1 MSQSPGRAGEKST
14 SAPVAQVAN
23 DAIDTEPR
31 LAESEA
37 AVHAWQIDVPG
48 FGEAGQRRLKAATV
62 LVSRI
67 GGLGGAVVWDL
78 ASAGIGRLILA
89 HAGCPSDSDFNRQTL
104 MRYDRRDVLRVEQ
117 AAERLR
123 EYKPSLQ
130 IETVSENMSPANAD
144 HWVAQ
149 ADVVVDC
156 APMFEERLAMND
168 AAWRHGKPLVE
179 CAMYEMQGTVS
190 VLVPGK
196 TPCLR
201 CLVPEP
207 PPHWKRRFPVFGAVA
222 ATVGSLAAVETIK
235 LLGQFGEPLIGKR
248 LQFDLRNP
256 RFHTTQLV
264 VDQAC
269 PNCAAHQH
277 SESAR

>member
-1 MSQSPGRAGEKST
+1 MSMPTERVVEESPNNL
-14 SAPVAQVAN
+14 AN
-23 DAIDTEPR
+23 DLESAASDNKSGLSADDT
-31 LAESEA
+31 AQ
-37 AVHAWQIDVPG
+37 HAWQLDVPG
-48 FGEAGQRRLKAATV
+48 FGAAGQLRLKAATV

-67 GGLGGAVVWDL
+67 GGLGGAVAWDL

-89 HAGCPSDSDFNRQTL
+89 HAGCPADSDFNRQTL
-104 MRYDRRDVLRVEQ
+104 MRYDRRDVLRVDQ

-144 HWVAQ
+144 RWVSQ

-168 AAWRHGKPLVE
+168 AAWKHGKPMVE
-179 CAMYEMQGTVS
+179 CAMYELQGAVS

-222 ATVGSLAAVETIK
+222 AAVGSLAAIETIK

-248 LQFDLRNP
+248 LQFDLRNQ

-269 PNCAAHQH
+269 PNCADRPV
-277 SESAR
+277 S

>member
-1 MSQSPGRAGEKST
+1 MTINDST
-14 SAPVAQVAN
+14 GKVASDDASEVASNAAAPV
-23 DAIDTEPR
+23 TS
-31 LAESEA
+31 LSEA
-37 AVHAWQIDVPG
+37 DLAQHAWQLDVPD
-48 FGEAGQRRLKAATV
+48 FGEAGQKRLKAATV

-78 ASAGIGRLILA
+78 ASAGIGRLIIA

-104 MRYDRRDVLRVEQ
+104 MRLDRRDVLRVKQ

-123 EYKPSLQ
+123 EYKPSLHV
-130 IETVSENMSPANAD
+130 ETVAENMSPTNAD
-144 HWVAQ
+144 RWVAQ

-168 AAWRHGKPLVE
+168 AAWKHGKPMVE
-179 CAMYEMQGTVS
+179 CAMYELQGAVS
-190 VLVPGK
+190 VLVPGQ

-222 ATVGSLAAVETIK
+222 ATVGSLAAIETIK

-248 LQFDLRNP
+248 LQFDLRSQ
-256 RFHTTQLV
+256 RFHTTQLTP
-264 VDQAC
+264 DQMC
-269 PNCAAHQH
+269 PNCASRPAL
-277 SESAR
+277 